1 MKALLLISAQFTL
14 ECYHVM
20 AEPQVPAAAA
30 VPAAEALVQA
40 PEVVIPEQNPAPLQ
54 VYTFLL

>member
-1 MKALLLISAQFTL
+1 
-14 ECYHVM
+14 M

-30 VPAAEALVQA
+30 VPATEALVQA